1 MNLESLLIKNS
12 IECPIVLHKNLQ
24 KMELEEK
31 KLQVFCVEEQKN
43 LQLLI

>member
-1 MNLESLLIKNS
+1 MNLESLHTKNL
-12 IECPIVLHKNLQ
+12 IECPIMLHKSLQ